1 METKETRPAG
11 TKNKILVVD
20 DDSSVRRMLTLLFD
34 AACVVLLAAN
44 GEEALAIVAA
54 QRPRLMLLDMTM
66 PGMSGLEVLKA
77 AHAEVPAMTV
87 IMLTGAVDVE
97 LAKKALE
104 LGAVEYVTKPFDLTR
119 LKEKVLRSLE
129 TISTDDRNN
138 HGLPWKV
145 VEPETAAADV
155 AAKAAPAEG
164 SVARWEGE
172 GGGAALDSLV
182 EKK

>member
-1 METKETRPAG
+1 METKAADATLA
-11 TKNKILVVD
+11 KNKILVVD
-20 DDSSVRRMLTLLFD
+20 DDPSVRRMLTLLFD
-34 AACVVLLAAN
+34 ATCTVLLAAS
-44 GEEALAIVAA
+44 GEEALKMLAA

-66 PGMSGLEVLKA
+66 PGMTGLEVLKA
-77 AHAEVPAMTV
+77 SHAAAPAMTV

-138 HGLPWKV
+138 HGLPWRV
-145 VEPETAAADV
+145 VEPEIPAAGGPVKAPPADG
-155 AAKAAPAEG
+155 A
-164 SVARWEGE
+164 VARWEGE
-172 GGGAALDSLV
+172 GGGAPLDSLV

>member
-1 METKETRPAG
+1 METKTCDAARA
-11 TKNKILVVD
+11 KNKILVVD
-20 DDSSVRRMLTLLFD
+20 DDPAVRRMLTLLFETT
-34 AACVVLLAAN
+34 CTVLLAASG
-44 GEEALAIVAA
+44 GEGLKILAA

-77 AHAEVPAMTV
+77 AHAAAPAMTV

-104 LGAVEYVTKPFDLTR
+104 LGAVEYVTKPFDLSR
-119 LKEKVLRSLE
+119 LKDKVQRSLE

-138 HGLPWKV
+138 HGLPWRII
-145 VEPETAAADV
+145 EPETSPADGP
-155 AAKAAPAEG
+155 AKAAPADG
-164 SVARWEGE
+164 SVTRWEGE
-172 GGGAALDSLV
+172 GGGAALDSLM